1 MEKIKKNQK
10 KGYKRLTR
18 EDMRTGFGRACW
30 DNGIKPTELAR
41 VSGIRY
47 QTIRNWMTGDFQPVI
62 TNGLAA
68 ICDYMVSK
76 YMVVMSLADFI
87 SDQDPTGE
95 GEQREEIMPGYNPVD
110 DVVELMSFFK
120 SKGGKQ

>member
-1 MEKIKKNQK
+1 MKQKNK

-30 DNGIKPTELAR
+30 DHGVKPTELAR

-47 QTIRNWMTGDFQPVI
+47 QTIRNWMTGDFQPVVSA
-62 TNGLAA
+62 GLAA

-76 YMVVMSLADFI
+76 YMVVLSLQDFI
-87 SDQDPTGE
+87 ADQSEPTE
-95 GEQREEIMPGYNPVD
+95 EDAQRAEMPGSHPVD
-110 DVVELMSFFK
+110 DVVELMSFFRP
-120 SKGGKQ
+120 KGGGR